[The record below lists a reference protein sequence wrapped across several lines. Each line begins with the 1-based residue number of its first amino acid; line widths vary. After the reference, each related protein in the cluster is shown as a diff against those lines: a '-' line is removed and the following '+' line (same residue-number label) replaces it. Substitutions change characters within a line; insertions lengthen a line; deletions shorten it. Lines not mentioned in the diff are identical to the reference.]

1 MRQKC
6 NTSTNL
12 GQRRCLS
19 VVTDERLGRS
29 TRARLPERT
38 ATKNV
43 ARHGARAAWIRA
55 CRSTVPCQ
63 RPVEFIEALG
73 QQRTDEVIPSLVG
86 DQQRSCDRI
95 AQRLGIF
102 SLNRHVP

>member
-1 MRQKC
+1 MIAGERVG
-6 NTSTNL
+6 TST
-12 GQRRCLS
+12 
-19 VVTDERLGRS
+19 RS
-29 TRARLPERT
+29 RQPKRT
-38 ATKNV
+38 AAKNV
-43 ARHGARAAWIRA
+43 ERHGARAAWIWA

-102 SLNRHVP
+102 SLNRHAP